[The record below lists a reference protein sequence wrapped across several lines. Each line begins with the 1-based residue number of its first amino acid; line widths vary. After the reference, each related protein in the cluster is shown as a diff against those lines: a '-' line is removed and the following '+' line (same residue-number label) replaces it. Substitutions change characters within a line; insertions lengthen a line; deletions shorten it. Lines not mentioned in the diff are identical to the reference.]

1 MSDLC
6 VNDLTVEFASGDYVV
21 KPLDGLSFDVPTGSL
36 AILLGPSGS
45 GKTTLLSALAGILS
59 PTSGSIRFGDID
71 VTRLSAAELTAYRRN
86 TVGVIFQAFNLVP
99 SLTAV
104 ENVMAPLVAAGV
116 RRGEARKR
124 AEELLASVDMSHRL
138 RHRPGDLSGGQQQ
151 RVAIARAL
159 VHDPPLILADE
170 PTAHLDYVQVEDIV
184 RLVRDLASPGRV
196 VAVAT
201 HDDRMLPL
209 ADQVIELAPHLG
221 SKVAGRGP
229 VTMTLQ
235 AGDAVFEEG
244 SRGDLVYL
252 VNAGEIDIV
261 RRRPDGRED
270 HLATIGAG
278 DYFGEMGPLFGL
290 PRAATARA
298 KADATVTGYSV
309 GEFREV
315 LGVDHLKDLVRGRP
329 GRRASARR

>member
-1 MSDLC
+1 M
-6 VNDLTVEFASGDYVV
+6 
-21 KPLDGLSFDVPTGSL
+21 
-36 AILLGPSGS
+36 
-45 GKTTLLSALAGILS
+45 
-59 PTSGSIRFGDID
+59 
-71 VTRLSAAELTAYRRN
+71 TAYRRS
-86 TVGVIFQAFNLVP
+86 TVGIIFQAFNLVP
-99 SLTAV
+99 SLTAT
-104 ENVMAPLVAAGV
+104 ENVMAPLLAAGV
-116 RRGEARKR
+116 RSGQARKR
-124 AEELLASVDMSHRL
+124 AEELLAMVDMTHRL

-209 ADQVIELAPHLG
+209 ADQVIELAPH
-221 SKVAGRGP
+221 ARGRASGP
-229 VTMTLQ
+229 VTHSLLD
-235 AGDAVFEEG
+235 GELVFEEG
-244 SRGDLVYL
+244 TRGDLVYL

-278 DYFGEMGPLFGL
+278 DYFGEIGPLFNL

-298 KADATVTGYSV
+298 KGEATVTGYSV
-309 GEFREV
+309 QEFREV
-315 LGVDHLKDLVRGRP
+315 LGVDHLKDLVRGK
-329 GRRASARR
+329 RAARRR

>member
-1 MSDLC
+1 MSDLE
-6 VNDLTVEFASGDYVV
+6 VKDLTVEFASGDYVV
-21 KPLDGLSFDVPTGSL
+21 KPLDGLTFGVPTGSL

-71 VTRLSAAELTAYRRN
+71 VTRLGAAELTAYRRN

-116 RRGEARKR
+116 GRGEARKR
-124 AEELLASVDMSHRL
+124 SEELLANVDMSHRL
-138 RHRPGDLSGGQQQ
+138 KHRPGDLSGGQQQ

-221 SKVAGRGP
+221 SKTAGGP
-229 VTMTLQ
+229 VTSALQ
-235 AGDAVFEEG
+235 SGDVVFEEG

-252 VNAGEIDIV
+252 VNAGEIEIV

-278 DYFGEMGPLFGL
+278 DYFGEMAPLFNL
-290 PRAATARA
+290 PRSATARA
-298 KADATVTGYSV
+298 RDEATVTGYSV
-309 GEFREV
+309 TEFREV
-315 LGVDHLKDLVRGRP
+315 LGVEHLKDLVRGKA
-329 GRRASARR
+329 GRRTSARR

>member
-1 MSDLC
+1 MSDLE
-6 VNDLTVEFASGDYVV
+6 VKDLTVEFASGDYVV

-71 VTRLSAAELTAYRRN
+71 VTRLGATELTAYRRN

-116 RRGEARKR
+116 GRGEARKR
-124 AEELLASVDMSHRL
+124 AEELLANVDMSHRL
-138 RHRPGDLSGGQQQ
+138 KHRPGDLSGGQQQ

-221 SKVAGRGP
+221 SKAAGGP
-229 VTMTLQ
+229 VTTALQ
-235 AGDAVFEEG
+235 AGGIVFEEG
-244 SRGDLVYL
+244 NRGDLVYL

-278 DYFGEMGPLFGL
+278 DYFGEMAPLFNL
-290 PRAATARA
+290 PRSATARA
-298 KADATVTGYSV
+298 RDEATVTGYSV
-309 GEFREV
+309 TEFREV
-315 LGVDHLKDLVRGRP
+315 LGVEHLKDLVRGKP